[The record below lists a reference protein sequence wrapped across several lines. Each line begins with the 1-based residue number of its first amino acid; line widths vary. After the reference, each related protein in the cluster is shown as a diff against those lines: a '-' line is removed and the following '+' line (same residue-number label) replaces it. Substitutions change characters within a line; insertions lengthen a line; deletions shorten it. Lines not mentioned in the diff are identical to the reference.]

1 MTARAYLFVS
11 KATVRWCIARYLATD
26 HPENMRAWRDM
37 YPFAPGGPNHRAS
50 DYSTALQQ
58 RRELSTYL
66 SQYPDPFLP
75 ENWTFVDVSTW
86 WTFDGRSSAAQSAAQ
101 LATMSPQ
108 SQAFMRSPIDPD
120 QVVQWSHVMDP
131 ELATQ
136 WLKRAM
142 KVTPAQIGALPPAE
156 QFTAIAEMWAS
167 FGQYWKA
174 MNIAPQGWAKYRAAW
189 EYYARP
195 ANAQIVLKDGAGLS
209 WPRPSTVPL
218 WPYQSGQWYPENAPK
233 YLGPW
238 RWEAILANE
247 QWGQARTG
255 HTRLDANVTVRFG
268 SIANYKERFNDNG
281 SAQWGVPVPY
291 GPVGGSGRTWA
302 CQDWVMF
309 GGLDQPPL
317 ISDPGTCFAPTGE
330 VHAFWIDNAG
340 MMSGGMNPVWMG
352 VTENTAGQNL
362 VVPGGPFVNT
372 SPVFTAAGN
381 SQYAIEGSAPN
392 QIIRD
397 RVRGTILRMPSN
409 LVTAG
414 SATRRPR
421 YLWGVTRCADS
432 PPDVESLPASSFYT
446 RFEVSGAKAYDWSR
460 TQDAQADS
468 IAVRS
473 PSGQPRTSGEQTWTD
488 GVLASI
494 PPGGWGKDYVGWPVT
509 GAAWADLNQSNTGSK
524 VAGQWS
530 PAVPYNV
537 IGYSGF
543 ANAYEGESD
552 FSLVLWQPPPKRYV
566 DLLWPLLMYLDSKT
580 PQEVAYEVKMDVMG
594 KNGFSLRAL
603 GDVLDPATS
612 SRVNLENA
620 AAARFR
626 QVMVTARERAQEE
639 SDRAEAERF
648 RPAKLVLAIVQAV
661 TVTIV
666 SAAATPAVGAAV
678 TAGFGLLNGAFNLLQ
693 QTNRSLI
700 WNLTGTDIFGRPDG
714 VVDTANPTM
723 ILGNYER
730 YSLFNISSAQQGT
743 VAQVKG
749 QMYDSMRRVS
759 RQPDGGVDGWAP
771 FWPGFV
777 EDAGPDPGNRRDPYP
792 VGFPAP
798 SFFFGG
804 TFVSPDM
811 LVTMMTVSPA
821 RPAVRLRNLESKP
834 KLPPSNDVKPATLAA
849 AAVAGIAVGALI
861 SEATRDV

>member
-11 KATVRWCIARYLATD
+11 KATVRWCLARYLATD
-26 HPENMRAWRDM
+26 HPENLRAWQEM
-37 YPFAPGGPNHRAS
+37 YPFAPGGPEHKPDNYGNMS
-50 DYSTALQQ
+50 EQ
-58 RRELSTYL
+58 RTQLSNYL

-75 ENWTFVDVSTW
+75 DNWTFVDVSTW
-86 WTFDGRSSAAQSAAQ
+86 WTLDGSSSAAKSAAQ
-101 LATMSPQ
+101 LATMSLK
-108 SQAFMRSPIDPD
+108 SQTFMRSLTDD
-120 QVVQWSHVMDP
+120 SNVLQWAHVMDP

-142 KVTPAQIGALPPAE
+142 KVTPAQIGALPPAQ

-195 ANAQIVLKDGAGLS
+195 ANAQIVLRDPSGFS

-218 WPYQSGQWYPENAPK
+218 WPYQPGQWYPENAPK

-268 SIANYKERFNDNG
+268 SIANYKQRFNDNG
-281 SAQWGVPVPY
+281 RAQWGAPVPY
-291 GPVGGSGRTWA
+291 GPVGDSGRTWA

-309 GGLDQPPL
+309 GGLDQPQGNP
-317 ISDPGTCFAPTGE
+317 DPGTCFAPAGE

-352 VTENTAGQNL
+352 VTENTAGWNL
-362 VVPGGPFVNT
+362 AVPGGPFVNT
-372 SPVFTAAGN
+372 SPVFTAN
-381 SQYAIEGSAPN
+381 YPYAIEGRAPN
-392 QIIRD
+392 QTVRD
-397 RVRGTILRMPSN
+397 RERGTILRMPAG

-446 RFEVSGAKAYDWSR
+446 RFDVSGAKGGDWSR

-494 PPGGWGKDYVGWPVT
+494 PPGGWGKNYVGWPVT

-543 ANAYEGESD
+543 TAAYSGEYD
-552 FSLVLWQPPPKRYV
+552 LSLVFWQPPPKRYV

-603 GDVLDPATS
+603 GNVADPSITS
-612 SRVNLENA
+612 PASLEA
-620 AAARFR
+620 ASNQF
-626 QVMVTARERAQEE
+626 QKVMADAREEWQKE

-648 RPAKLVLAIVQAV
+648 KPAKLVLSIVGTVATAV
-661 TVTIV
+661 
-666 SAAATPAVGAAV
+666 ATAVGSPAVGALVGASF
-678 TAGFGLLNGAFNLLQ
+678 ALINGAINLATEAGKEPVWL
-693 QTNRSLI
+693 
-700 WNLTGTDIFGRPDG
+700 LTGTDLFGRPDG
-714 VVDTANPTM
+714 VAKNSSPVIM
-723 ILGNYER
+723 GNYER
-730 YSLFNISSAQQGT
+730 YSLFNISSARQGI
-743 VAQVKG
+743 VSEVRR
-749 QMYDSMRRVS
+749 QMYFTMRQVS
-759 RQPDGGVDGWAP
+759 RQPHGGVDGWAP

-792 VGFPAP
+792 VGFSAP
-798 SFFFGG
+798 
-804 TFVSPDM
+804 TFSISGLMVTAAS
-811 LVTMMTVSPA
+811 LVTINVASPS
-821 RPAVRLRNLESKP
+821 RPAVRLRNLERKP
-834 KLPPSNDVKPATLAA
+834 KPPPSNDVKPATLAA

>member
-1 MTARAYLFVS
+1 
-11 KATVRWCIARYLATD
+11 
-26 HPENMRAWRDM
+26 M
-37 YPFAPGGPNHRAS
+37 YPFKEGWVGYNVQNYPNAITQRNQLS
-50 DYSTALQQ
+50 LALT
-58 RRELSTYL
+58 EL
-66 SQYPDPFLP
+66 PDPFLP
-75 ENWTFVDVSTW
+75 DNWTFVDVSTW
-86 WTFDGRSSAAQSAAQ
+86 WSYGARSSAAQSAAQ
-101 LATMSPQ
+101 LATMSTQ
-108 SQAFMRSPIDPD
+108 SQAFMRSLTDDSKI
-120 QVVQWSHVMDP
+120 VQWAHVMDP

-142 KVTPAQIGALPPAE
+142 KVTPAQIGALPPAQ

-195 ANAQIVLKDGAGLS
+195 ANAQIVLKDPRGYS

-218 WPYQSGQWYPENAPK
+218 WPYQPGQWHPENAPK

-255 HTRLDANVTVRFG
+255 HTRLDANVTVKFG
-268 SIANYKERFNDNG
+268 SIANYRERFNDNG
-281 SAQWGVPVPY
+281 SAQWGAPVPY

-302 CQDWVMF
+302 CQDGVMF
-309 GGLDQPPL
+309 GGLDQPQDIP
-317 ISDPGTCFAPTGE
+317 DPGTCFAPTGE

-352 VTENTAGQNL
+352 VTENTAAQNL
-362 VVPGGPFVNT
+362 AVPDSPFVND
-372 SPVFTAAGN
+372 
-381 SQYAIEGSAPN
+381 AP
-392 QIIRD
+392 IIRFPSPFE
-397 RVRGTILRMPSN
+397 VLFGAAKLRMPSN

-460 TQDAQADS
+460 IQDAQADS

-494 PPGGWGKDYVGWPVT
+494 PPGGWGKDYVVWPVN
-509 GAAWADLNQSNTGSK
+509 GATWEDLNQANTGSK

-530 PAVPYNV
+530 KAVPPDV

-543 ANAYEGESD
+543 TNAYGGESD

-594 KNGFSLRAL
+594 KNGFSLRAR
-603 GDVLDPATS
+603 GPALDPATGLS
-612 SRVNLENA
+612 AFDA
-620 AAARFR
+620 AANNFR
-626 QVMVTARERAQEE
+626 QVMVNARRIAQEE

-648 RPAKLVLAIVQAV
+648 RPAKLVLAIVQTVAV
-661 TVTIV
+661 AAV
-666 SAAATPAVGAAV
+666 SAAATPAAGAAV
-678 TAGFGLLNGAFNLLQ
+678 AAGFGLLNGAINLV
-693 QTNRSLI
+693 TEANRSTV
-700 WNLTGTDIFGRPDG
+700 WNLTGTDVFGRPDG
-714 VVDTANPTM
+714 VVDPANPTM

-730 YSLFNISSAQQGT
+730 YSLFNIQNASQGI
-743 VAQVKG
+743 VSEVSG
-749 QMYDSMRRVS
+749 QMYVTMRRVS
-759 RQPDGGVDGWAP
+759 RQPYGGIDGWAP

-777 EDAGPDPGNRRDPYP
+777 EDVGTDPRSPREPYP

-821 RPAVRLRNLESKP
+821 RPAVRLRNLEPKP
-834 KLPPSNDVKPATLAA
+834 KPPPSNDVKPATLAA

-861 SEATRDV
+861 SEATRDA